1 MNRMNLVKYG
11 KVLLQAQQKRLLA
24 EAFW

>member
-1 MNRMNLVKYG
+1 MNCMNLVKYG
-11 KVLLQAQQKRLLA
+11 KVLLQVQQKRPLS